1 MQSQKEHTASTQK
14 GQAGFE
20 PRTFILWTYT
30 GPQHIATSKF
40 IKKEATKY

>member
-20 PRTFILWTYT
+20 PRTFIQCGGAEHWTIYLN
-30 GPQHIATSKF
+30 S
-40 IKKEATKY
+40 